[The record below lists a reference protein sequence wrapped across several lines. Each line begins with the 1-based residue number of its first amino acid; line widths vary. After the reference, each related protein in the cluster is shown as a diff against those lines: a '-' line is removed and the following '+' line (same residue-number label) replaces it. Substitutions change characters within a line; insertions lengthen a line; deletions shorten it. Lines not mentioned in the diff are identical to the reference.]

1 MFSYTDNEFIKTFMI
16 TYRSFCSSL
25 ELFLLLIERFTIPT
39 PHTFAALDPQLAL
52 QHHHQK

>member
-1 MFSYTDNEFIKTFMI
+1 MI